1 MATSRTSDVT
11 AAVAV
16 DHNANG
22 STATVATLPVPLPID
37 AERAPVARPGDARGW
52 RIRRLLLGA
61 DVAALCAAFACT
73 QIVFGSFRSTEIP
86 LLLLS
91 IPLWVLLAY
100 GHQLYHLDTYRA
112 DYRASDELGPV
123 LQMATLWSWITLLA
137 LPLVGSLVGSNDVPL
152 VRFALFWALT
162 VLLLTSFRSLARGFA
177 RSRSWYVQDALVVGP
192 TDQAEIIVRRI
203 ERHPEW
209 GINASAFVNYVI
221 DEQPGEEHPA
231 APLDMTSLPREDVQ
245 LISLVS
251 RLGVDRVMLAPA
263 VSESRRRASV
273 ICELG
278 DLGVHVDL
286 IPSWSDTVG
295 ARLQVHEMEGLPLL
309 TVPRAGIG
317 KTSLRL
323 KRALDLVAGAIALVV
338 LAPVLAACAI
348 AIKLDSPG
356 PVLFR
361 QRRIGRDDEPFEL
374 FKFRSM
380 CDGAD
385 REKQEVAKLNY
396 HGGGTESGMFKIR
409 SDPRIT
415 RVGAFLRRYSLDEL
429 PQLFNILRGQ
439 MSFVGPRPLIET
451 EDRQVEGRF
460 RRRLGITPGLTGLWQ
475 VNGRSE
481 IPFDEMVSLDYLY
494 ATNWSLWGDV
504 KLLMRTVSAVLR
516 ARGAY

>member
-1 MATSRTSDVT
+1 MAPSRTSDVARAVAIEPAGDRSG
-11 AAVAV
+11 AAVA
-16 DHNANG
+16 ALPLP
-22 STATVATLPVPLPID
+22 LPVG
-37 AERAPVARPGDARGW
+37 AEAAPVGPPGDARG
-52 RIRRLLLGA
+52 RRLRRLLLGA
-61 DVAALCAAFACT
+61 DIAALCAAFAGI
-73 QIVFGSFRSTEIP
+73 QIVFGGFRSTEIP
-86 LLLLS
+86 LLVVS

-100 GHQLYHLDTYRA
+100 GHRLYHLDTYRA

-137 LPLVGSLVGSNDVPL
+137 LPLVGSNDVPL
-152 VRFALFWALT
+152 VRVVLFWALT
-162 VLLLTSFRSLARGFA
+162 VLLLTSLRSLARAYA
-177 RSRSWYVQDALVVGP
+177 RSRPWYVQDALVVGP
-192 TDQAEIIVRRI
+192 SDQAETIVRRI
-203 ERHPEW
+203 QRHPEW
-209 GINASAFVNYVI
+209 RINATAYVDYMI
-221 DEQPGEEHPA
+221 DDDSRAEDPL
-231 APLDMTSLPREDVQ
+231 PLDAKSLSRQDVQ

-263 VSESRRRASV
+263 VSESRRRASI

-317 KTSLRL
+317 TTSLRL
-323 KRALDLVAGAIALVV
+323 KRALDLVAGTFALVL
-338 LAPVLAACAI
+338 LAPVLAACAV
-348 AIKLDSPG
+348 AIKLDSRG

-361 QRRIGRDDEPFEL
+361 QRRVGRNDEPFEL

-380 CDGAD
+380 YDGAD
-385 REKQEVAKLNY
+385 AKKNGVASLNY
-396 HGGGTESGMFKIR
+396 HGGGTETGMFKIR

-429 PQLFNILRGQ
+429 PQLLNILRGQ
-439 MSFVGPRPLIET
+439 MSFVGPRPLIEC

-475 VNGRSE
+475 VHGRSE
-481 IPFDEMVSLDYLY
+481 IPFDEMISLDYLY
-494 ATNWSLWGDV
+494 ATNWSLWGDL
-504 KLLMRTVSAVLR
+504 KLLMRTVSAVVR

>member
-1 MATSRTSDVT
+1 MATSRTSKV
-11 AAVAV
+11 APAVAV
-16 DHNANG
+16 EPATDG
-22 STATVATLPVPLPID
+22 QGATVAALPLPLPFEGD
-37 AERAPVARPGDARGW
+37 DTSVGRPGDARGR
-52 RIRRLLLGA
+52 RIRRLLLVA
-61 DVAALCAAFACT
+61 DVAALGAAFAGV
-73 QIVFGSFRSTEIP
+73 QIVFGGFRSTEIP
-86 LLLLS
+86 LLLMS

-100 GHQLYHLDTYRA
+100 GHKLYHLDTYRA

-123 LQMATLWSWITLLA
+123 LQMATLWSWITLLT
-137 LPLVGSLVGSNDVPL
+137 LPLVGSLVGSNEVPL

-162 VLLLTSFRSLARGFA
+162 VALLTSFRSLARAFA
-177 RSRSWYVQDALVVGP
+177 RSRPWYVQDALVVGP
-192 TDQAEIIVRRI
+192 TDQAGTIVRRI
-203 ERHPEW
+203 DRHPEW
-209 GINASAFVNYVI
+209 RIKATAFVDYVI
-221 DEQPGEEHPA
+221 DEKSGDTNAP
-231 APLDMTSLPREDVQ
+231 PLDMMSLPREDVQ
-245 LISLVS
+245 LIALVK
-251 RLGVDRVMLAPA
+251 RLGVDRVMLASA
-263 VSESRRRASV
+263 VSESRRRASL

-317 KTSLRL
+317 TTSLRL
-323 KRALDLVAGAIALVV
+323 KRALDVVAGTIALVV

-348 AIKLDSPG
+348 AIKLNSPG
-356 PVLFR
+356 PVFFR
-361 QRRIGRDDEPFEL
+361 QRRIGRNDEPFEL

-380 CDGAD
+380 YNGAD
-385 REKQEVAKLNY
+385 GQKQDVATLNL
-396 HGGGTESGMFKIR
+396 HGGGTQVGMFKIR

-439 MSFVGPRPLIET
+439 MSFVGPRPLIEN

-460 RRRLGITPGLTGLWQ
+460 RRRLGITPGLTGPWQ